1 MEQDSLV
8 TGAPG
13 SIESVYREQYAR
25 LWRALLAFGGD
36 PEAASDAATEAF
48 AQALGHGDALRSPA
62 DWIWVTAFRIVR
74 GELKIKPVGRV
85 RLTDGTYEIPEP
97 VDHLVAALRRLSE
110 RQRLAIVLHDYADR
124 PVKEV
129 ASVLGTTTATVY
141 VHLSQGRKRLRSL
154 LGERDG

>member
-1 MEQDSLV
+1 M
-8 TGAPG
+8 
-13 SIESVYREQYAR
+13 
-25 LWRALLAFGGD
+25 
-36 PEAASDAATEAF
+36 
-48 AQALGHGDALRSPA
+48 RSPA